1 MGVFIAAGWLSL
13 VGASE
18 GYSLLWYAGFL
29 LWGLLSCCRVWALG
43 TWASVIAPCELSN
56 CGSWA
61 LECGLGSCGIRA
73 QLLCDMWDLP
83 WAGIE
88 LVSLHY
94 RVNCYPL
101 DHQGNSVY
109 HIFIHSSVDGHLD
122 CFSVLTVVNSAAV
135 SIGVHMSFF
144 KIYLFFNW
152 RIIAYRIL
160 LFSFKPQHESAIGI
174 HKSPPSWTFL
184 QSPFPSHP
192 STLIQSPCLSSLRH
206 TANTHWL
213 SVLHMAI

>member
-122 CFSVLTVVNSAAV
+122 CFHVLAIVNSTTVNTGVHVSFQITFFSGHVPRSRIAGPYGSSIFSFLRNLTVLHSGCTKLH
-135 SIGVHMSFF
+135 SHQQCRGLSLFCHILST
-144 KIYLFFNW
+144 IYYL
-152 RIIAYRIL
+152 
-160 LFSFKPQHESAIGI
+160 
-174 HKSPPSWTFL
+174 
-184 QSPFPSHP
+184 
-192 STLIQSPCLSSLRH
+192 
-206 TANTHWL
+206 
-213 SVLHMAI
+213 